1 MPPPRFLRE
10 DMAQRPAGGHLTR
23 PGPTASMDD
32 AAFKKLFS
40 HPRIVTLLIRRHVPE
55 WADRIDYAT
64 LQPLPTELIDEQL
77 RRRYPDMIWRVR
89 TTDGSTDLV
98 LLLEFQGRPER
109 HMALRTT
116 IYSCLAA
123 QSLIQHDKELRHGDR
138 ELAVVALVLH
148 HGDRRWNAATRLSE
162 LFRDSAPDAY
172 RVVARMPRDVQPTGP
187 EDLPQVGLGFS
198 GVTTA
203 VQMRPALTV
212 LRELVEAC
220 EDGDFD
226 RFVAGWVRAMLRS
239 KGFSNQQLE
248 EAMTMGTVVT
258 EFQRS
263 LDEIRQEGVA
273 QGREQG
279 REQGIE
285 QGREQGIE
293 QGQVAVLIQLV
304 ERKFG
309 VGTAEEVRRLIVG
322 RPGRDRIAW
331 VAAAI
336 LERDTP
342 EEFLARV
349 REE

>member
-1 MPPPRFLRE
+1 
-10 DMAQRPAGGHLTR
+10 
-23 PGPTASMDD
+23 MDD
-32 AAFKKLFS
+32 AALKKLFS
-40 HPRIVTLLIRRHVPE
+40 HPRMVTLLIRRHVPE
-55 WADRIDYAT
+55 WADRIDYPT

-77 RRRYPDMIWRVR
+77 RRRYPDMTWRVR
-89 TTDGSTDLV
+89 TSDGSTDLV

-123 QSLIQHDKELRHGDR
+123 QSLIQHDKELRQGDR

-148 HGDRRWNAATRLSE
+148 HGDRRWNAATRLSD
-162 LFRDSAPDAY
+162 LFRDSAPDVY
-172 RVVARMPRDVQPTGP
+172 RVVARMPPDVHPTDP
-187 EDLPQVGLGFS
+187 EDLPRVVLGLS

-203 VQMRPALTV
+203 EQMRAELTI
-212 LRELVEAC
+212 LLPLVEAC
-220 EDGDFD
+220 EDENLD
-226 RFVAGWVRAMLRS
+226 RFVARSVKAMLRS
-239 KGFSNQQLE
+239 KGFSSQQLE
-248 EAMTMGTVVT
+248 EAMTMSTVVT

-279 REQGIE
+279 VAQGREQGVAQGRE
-285 QGREQGIE
+285 QGVAQGREQGVAQGREQGIE
-293 QGQVAVLIQLV
+293 QGQVAVLVQLV
-304 ERKFG
+304 ARKFG
-309 VGTAEEVRRLIVG
+309 QGTAEEVQQLIVG
-322 RPGRDRIAW
+322 SAGRDRIAW

-336 LERDTP
+336 LDCDTP